1 MRDARFTRRTALRA
15 AGAGIAAGA
24 LGIGSA
30 IADQGKTPAQGKTA
44 VVIGSGFGG
53 AVAAYRLGTAGIKTI
68 VLERGRRWPITAA
81 GDTFCSSAAPD
92 RRAAWFS
99 DSPVLSP
106 LQQTTRIE
114 RYAGVLDA
122 VRGNGLVT
130 QYGAGVGGGSLVFGG
145 FLAQPRRRDFEAT
158 FPRELDY
165 TELADVY
172 YARARKNLGGSP
184 LPADILATPEYQG
197 ARSWL
202 QDVADAGMEPHF
214 FDFCIDWDVVRAELA
229 GERVRSIAIAEMNN
243 GTNSGAKNSVDRNYL
258 LWAEQTGNVTVNPL
272 HEVTEIR
279 ESGRQF
285 TVSVR
290 QIDEFGTTLGNT
302 QVVADYL
309 FMAAGS
315 YYTPALLVSAK
326 AKGHLRNLNQHVGQ
340 GYGTNGDFLFNRLN
354 NRRPYGAT
362 HGGPGVAL
370 VYDDTHERGSISMAW
385 QAVPPV
391 GGIDLNSLTTHLII
405 TDPQHRGSIDYNSAL
420 GRAELNYPWP
430 EGNEADLRSQWM
442 ASRFKQ
448 FADDRHGFTAN
459 GVPVWPRQIG
469 MGSYS
474 SYHGLGGMVMGKA
487 CTTDGVVHGY
497 DNLFVVDGSLL
508 PGSAALVNPSL
519 TVAAFAER
527 CMDKF
532 LTAPR

>member
-1 MRDARFTRRTALRA
+1 MRDVRFTRRTMLRA
-15 AGAGIAAGA
+15 TGAGIAVGAAGM
-24 LGIGSA
+24 GMGSA
-30 IADQGKTPAQGKTA
+30 TADQGKTA

-53 AVAAYRLGTAGIKTI
+53 AIAAYRLGTAGIKTV
-68 VLERGRRWPITAA
+68 VLERGQRWPITDA
-81 GDTFCSSAAPD
+81 GDTFCSSATPD

-106 LQQTTRIE
+106 VQQITKIE

-122 VRGNGLVT
+122 VRGNGLVAL
-130 QYGAGVGGGSLVFGG
+130 YGAGVGGGSLVFGG
-145 FLAQPRRRDFEAT
+145 FLAQPRRRDFEAS
-158 FPRELDY
+158 FPRDLDY
-165 TELADVY
+165 TELAEIY
-172 YARARKNLGGSP
+172 YPRARKNLGGSP
-184 LPADILATPEYQG
+184 LPADILAHPSYVG

-202 QDVADAGMEPHF
+202 ADIADSGLEPHF
-214 FDFCIDWDVVRAELA
+214 FDFAIDWDIVRAELA
-229 GERVRSIAIAEMNN
+229 GERVPSIMIAEMNN

-258 LWAEQTGNVTVNPL
+258 AWAEQTGNVTVKAL
-272 HEVTEIR
+272 HEVTEIK

-285 TVSVR
+285 TIAIR
-290 QIDEFGTTLGNT
+290 QIDEFGATVGTS

-326 AKGHLRNLNQHVGQ
+326 AKGHLRNLNEHVGQ

-354 NRRPYGAT
+354 NRRPYGTT

-370 VYDDTHERGSISMAW
+370 VYDDAHEGGSVSMAW

-391 GGIDLNSLTTHLII
+391 GGVDLNSLTTHLII
-405 TDPQHRGSIDYNSAL
+405 TDPHHRGSIDYNADL
-420 GRAELNYPWP
+420 GRAELNYRWP

-442 ASRFKQ
+442 AGRFKQ

-487 CTTDGVVHGY
+487 CATDGTVHGY

-519 TVAAFAER
+519 TVAAVAER

-532 LTAPR
+532 FAAGR